1 MFYFFGERIVDF
13 YFEVYE
19 FNKIVVYFVKCKWSD
34 INYLSIQQLF
44 ECEVLKGILFRSNLI
59 IILLLREVIVY

>member
-34 INYLSIQQLF
+34 INYLSI
-44 ECEVLKGILFRSNLI
+44 
-59 IILLLREVIVY
+59 